1 MRILLDENFPPKV
14 AKDFVACDCA
24 HVISLGWSG
33 ILNGELLT
41 RAEQAG
47 FDILVTLDTNIPD
60 QNKMQGRKIAV
71 YVFLPEGQGT
81 NATRALM
88 NEALFAL
95 QSYTPGEVK
104 VFSNRKGNS

>member
-14 AKDFVACDCA
+14 ANDFVGCDCA

-47 FDILVTLDTNIPD
+47 FDLLVTLDTNIPD
-60 QNKMQGRKIAV
+60 HRVVTARSRGTEFPKVAATKEQRPLDSPLLFRPGKRVAERLALAPSAT
-71 YVFLPEGQGT
+71 LPQ
-81 NATRALM
+81 
-88 NEALFAL
+88 
-95 QSYTPGEVK
+95 
-104 VFSNRKGNS
+104 